1 MNKQHARQ
9 RRGLKAKAIIK
20 QSSRPRLV
28 VFRSCANIY
37 AQLVAKSEKGDVIL
51 ASASTLD
58 SELKATLKGNKCEQA
73 VQVGSLLAKR
83 AKEKQI
89 LDVAFDRAGYKYHG
103 RIKALADAARE
114 GGLNF

>member
-28 VFRSCANIY
+28 VFRSGVHIY
-37 AQLVAKSEKGDVIL
+37 AQVISRSEKGDVVL
-51 ASASTLD
+51 ASASTVD
-58 SELKATLKGNKCEQA
+58 KELKATLKGNKSEQA
-73 VQVGSLLAKR
+73 TQVGSLLAQR
-83 AKEKQI
+83 AKEKQV

-103 RIKALADAARE
+103 RIKALADGARE